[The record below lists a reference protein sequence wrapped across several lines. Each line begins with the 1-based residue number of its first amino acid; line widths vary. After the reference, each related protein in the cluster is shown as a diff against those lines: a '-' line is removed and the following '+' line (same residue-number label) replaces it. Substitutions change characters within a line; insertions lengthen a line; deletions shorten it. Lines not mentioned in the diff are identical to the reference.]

1 MELQMAT
8 TAVKGG
14 AFPVVN
20 VGAADSMRY
29 NAPTA
34 GYRNDFEPLPAGGA
48 VPGLMLQTP
57 YDARSGNMACATTGG
72 KRRSRHNRRNQRNQ
86 RNQRSQRVRFGGSH
100 NLADRAAP
108 YSQMQMEQVM
118 NRQAFDGS
126 NKGLPVKYGGSHK
139 RSKRSK
145 HNKRNKKQKS
155 RKA

>member
-1 MELQMAT
+1 
-8 TAVKGG
+8 
-14 AFPVVN
+14 
-20 VGAADSMRY
+20 MRY

-72 KRRSRHNRRNQRNQ
+72 KRSQRNQ
-86 RNQRSQRVRFGGSH
+86 HSRRVRFGGSH

-145 HNKRNKKQKS
+145 RSKHSKRSKRNKKQKS
-155 RKA
+155 RKARKSFWGF